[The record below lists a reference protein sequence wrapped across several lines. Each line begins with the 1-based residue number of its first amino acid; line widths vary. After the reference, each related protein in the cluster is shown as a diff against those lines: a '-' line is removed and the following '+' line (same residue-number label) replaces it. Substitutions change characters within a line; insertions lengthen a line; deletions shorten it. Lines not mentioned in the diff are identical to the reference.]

1 MASATKT
8 VTTPVILTLYQQGGK
23 SSSVFLRIAG
33 FSGLIENFVISDWG
47 KQKNIS
53 ISGAA
58 AVILGAYGA
67 HKTQWPE
74 LNEGKKD
81 PRNVF
86 EVANKY
92 HFYNRWDWLWENDR
106 NFKW

>member
-1 MASATKT
+1 MSTATKS
-8 VTTPVILTLYQQGGK
+8 VSAPVILTLYQQGGR

-33 FSGLIENFVISDWG
+33 F
-47 KQKNIS
+47 
-53 ISGAA
+53 SGAA

-67 HKTQWPE
+67 HKTEWPE
-74 LNEGKKD
+74 LNEGKKN

-92 HFYNRWDWLWENDR
+92 HFYNR
-106 NFKW
+106 